1 MLQLLIWFSPGKC
14 LFLSITSI
22 QFSVSLNDSFRHIL
36 ISRVQLSDLGGITLQ
51 VREAIENRRSIRKYV
66 RKEIPEETLND
77 LLDAA
82 RLAPSGMN
90 KQPWEIVVITDQKK
104 KEELVPVC
112 NNQRFIA
119 DCSAFLIGI
128 DDPKEKWMKVD
139 LAIALDHLS
148 LAATEKGLGT
158 CWIGAFDRDKLAD
171 FIGLPPDKMV
181 TVCMTL
187 GYPDH
192 SPNAPSKDK
201 LEELFQWNSYPG

>member
-1 MLQLLIWFSPGKC
+1 ME
-14 LFLSITSI
+14 
-22 QFSVSLNDSFRHIL
+22 
-36 ISRVQLSDLGGITLQ
+36 
-51 VREAIENRRSIRKYV
+51 VREAIENRRSIRKYI
-66 RKEIPEETLND
+66 RKEISDDTLRD

-90 KQPWEIVVITDQKK
+90 KQPWEIVVITDQKD
-104 KEELVPVC
+104 KEELVPIC
-112 NNQRFIA
+112 NNQDFVA

-128 DDPKEKWMKVD
+128 DDPEEKWMKVD

-158 CWIGAFDRDKLAD
+158 CWIGAFDRDEMAD
-171 FIGLPPDKMV
+171 FIGLPPDKMI

-192 SPNAPSKDK
+192 FPRAPSKGK
-201 LEELFQWNSYPG
+201 LENLVHWNSYRG